1 MHENLDR
8 AVETLTNCFRRGG
21 KLLLCGNGGS
31 AADCAHILGEFV
43 KSFCKRRPLDA
54 RLKAAIGEE
63 WAEKLQQG
71 LSVIDLTANC
81 ALIAAVANDQDAALA
96 YAQQVTAYGAPGDVL
111 IGISTSGNAENVRRA
126 VVTARAM
133 GVYTIGMTGRGGGR
147 LRGLCDLLL
156 NVDETETYRVQEKH
170 LQLYHQLCLRVED
183 AMFDE

>member
-71 LSVIDLTANC
+71 LPVIDLTANC

-133 GVYTIGMTGRGGGR
+133 GVYTIGMT
-147 LRGLCDLLL
+147 
-156 NVDETETYRVQEKH
+156 
-170 LQLYHQLCLRVED
+170 
-183 AMFDE
+183 